1 MAAKANAAA
10 AGKGATKT
18 GGKRA
23 EDVVGAKGGKGA
35 GGTTAKSGKAAGGTA
50 AAKGGKATGGAAVAA
65 KGGKAAGGVAATA
78 KRGKAAGGA
87 AAKSGKTGAAV
98 AKSGKTGA
106 AAAKSGK
113 GGGKNGKVA
122 GRGSA
127 ARGSGG
133 AGRGSGGVGG
143 RDLVIVESPAKARTV
158 GQILGG
164 RYVVTASQ
172 GHLRDLP
179 KSRIGVKVEE
189 DFEPSYVVVQD
200 KRSLLKELRAAGDSA
215 RGIYLA
221 TDPDREGEAISWH
234 LQEAAK
240 WGERAAPPMRV
251 VFHEITREAV
261 EEAFRNPREIDMQL
275 VNAQQ
280 ARRILDRLVGY
291 EISPLLWRRVQ
302 RGLSAG
308 RVQSVS
314 LRMVVDREREIA
326 AFVPVESW
334 TLDATLRK
342 ADTDAAAGADA
353 DGAAAA
359 LAAGDGATFMA
370 QLHSVKGG
378 RGRIRISDEGAA
390 RGLQGELEG
399 AVYQVGEVRKRDVR
413 QRPAPPF
420 TTSTLQQ
427 DAGRKLRYTAQ
438 RTMAVAQQLYEGL
451 DVGPGGV
458 VGLITYM
465 RTDSTQVAA
474 SAVSEVRE
482 YIGERYGR
490 EYMPGQARQHSRRSK
505 AAQEAHEAIRPT
517 SIRRDPESL
526 RGYLSADQLNL
537 YTLVWERMLASQ
549 MADAVSEA
557 TTVDIDAACRGDGGS
572 AGGGMVYNFRATGS
586 VLRFAG
592 FRSVYL
598 EGRDDG
604 GEDGAN
610 GRVLPPLTADD
621 ALDCPKLEANQHFT
635 EPPPRYTEAT
645 LIRAMEERGIGRPS
659 TYAPTIGTLVDR
671 GYVERERNRLTPTAL
686 GMTVTDLLT
695 EHFTDVM
702 DLDFTAKMEEELD
715 GVAQGEREWVPMLR
729 DFYAPF
735 HEAVNK
741 ANETFSR
748 AEETDEV
755 CDKCGLPMAIKT
767 GRFGRFLACTGY
779 PKCRSTK
786 DMGDNPGA
794 PFEESTEEVCEKC
807 ERPMVIRTG
816 RYGRF
821 LACTGY
827 NAEENPCDN
836 RRNLLNKIGVAC
848 PDCGGDLVER
858 RARGRGGRPFWG
870 CSRYPACEFI
880 INRRPVERPCPE
892 CGKLMYQKNRDTI
905 ACNSCDWQELASGAP
920 APGGRK
926 EELAAVGD

>member
-10 AGKGATKT
+10 SGKGATKT
-18 GGKRA
+18 DGKRA
-23 EDVVGAKGGKGA
+23 EDPVSAKGRKTA
-35 GGTTAKSGKAAGGTA
+35 GGTTAKSGKAAGGAA
-50 AAKGGKATGGAAVAA
+50 AAKGGKATGGA
-65 KGGKAAGGVAATA
+65 AATA

-87 AAKSGKTGAAV
+87 AAKSGKTG
-98 AKSGKTGA
+98 
-106 AAAKSGK
+106 
-113 GGGKNGKVA
+113 GKNGKAA

-133 AGRGSGGVGG
+133 AGGARG

-261 EEAFRNPREIDMQL
+261 EEAFRHPREIDMQL

-342 ADTDAAAGADA
+342 ADSELSGSDAAA
-353 DGAAAA
+353 DGA
-359 LAAGDGATFMA
+359 DGATFTA
-370 QLHSVKGG
+370 QLHSVKGE
-378 RGRIRISDEGAA
+378 RGRIKIPDESAA
-390 RGLQGELEG
+390 RALRGELEG
-399 AVYQVGEVRKRDVR
+399 AVYRVGDVRKRDVR

-572 AGGGMVYNFRATGS
+572 VSGGTVYNFRATGS

-598 EGRDDG
+598 EGRDDAG
-604 GEDGAN
+604 DDAAN
-610 GRVLPPLTADD
+610 GRVLPPLMADD

-671 GYVERERNRLTPTAL
+671 GYVERERNRLTPTPL

-735 HEAVNK
+735 HDAVNK

-827 NAEENPCDN
+827 NAEENPCAN

-880 INRRPVERPCPE
+880 INRRPVAQPCPE

-905 ACNSCDWQELASGAP
+905 ACNSCDWQETAPGAGEP

-926 EELAAVGD
+926 KELAAVGD